1 MTPTVD
7 IQGAADLM
15 KIHPKSVQD
24 KIAAGELPA
33 AKVGRAYVLMTR
45 DVLEYVEREIVKQTA
60 QRLGK
65 PTKVGLPGQSRASSR
80 SGSSSSAT
88 CDLSPS

>member
-7 IQGAADLM
+7 LQGAADLM

-45 DVLEYVEREIVKQTA
+45 DVLEYVERQIVKQTA
-60 QRLGK
+60 ERLGK
-65 PTKVGLPGQSRASSR
+65 PTKASQRGPSRASSR
-80 SGSSSSAT
+80 IA
-88 CDLSPS
+88 PA